1 MKEVWKDIK
10 GYEGYYKISNKGKV
24 KSLKRKGNW
33 KERILKPQKDMYGY
47 LRVNL
52 TKNGKAKP
60 KAIHR
65 LLAESFIPNPK
76 ELPTVD
82 QINRNKLDNRIENL
96 RWASYSL
103 QNSNKIA
110 GRSIQ
115 NLKSYSLRGR
125 KNPKSKAVIQ
135 YDLNHDYINKFSGI
149 REAERITGIA
159 SINISR
165 CCNNKAKRAGGF
177 IWKFA

>member
-60 KAIHR
+60 KAIH
-65 LLAESFIPNPK
+65 P
-76 ELPTVD
+76 
-82 QINRNKLDNRIENL
+82 
-96 RWASYSL
+96 
-103 QNSNKIA
+103 
-110 GRSIQ
+110 
-115 NLKSYSLRGR
+115 
-125 KNPKSKAVIQ
+125 
-135 YDLNHDYINKFSGI
+135 
-149 REAERITGIA
+149 
-159 SINISR
+159 
-165 CCNNKAKRAGGF
+165 
-177 IWKFA
+177 